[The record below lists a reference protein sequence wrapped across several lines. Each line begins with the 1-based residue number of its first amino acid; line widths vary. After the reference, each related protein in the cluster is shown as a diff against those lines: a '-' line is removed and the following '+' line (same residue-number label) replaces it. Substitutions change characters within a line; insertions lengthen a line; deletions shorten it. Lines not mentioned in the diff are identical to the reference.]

1 MDVLRGA
8 LTNLGKYNE
17 GELDY
22 VWVPFPCDEDDFQDY
37 LKQVGIGED
46 RGDGSEYEEWFF
58 SDWDTDYNWV
68 DLNSLAE
75 YMSLDE
81 VNEYAEALESIVD
94 DDKEEEFCAAMEY
107 ANSFQEAVE
116 LVANDSVSKI
126 SDEKLSHKMDEEIGY
141 YYFESLGGFDNI
153 SNVENYF
160 DYEAFGRDIRL
171 EYYPTD
177 NDDPETA
184 GEYWCG
190 DDRADDE
197 EIGREVVS
205 QLGWEGVG
213 RENQER
219 YFDYES
225 FGSDLRMDFEFVQ
238 TDDGIFEI
246 RRD

>member
-22 VWVPFPCDEDDFQDY
+22 VWVPFPCDEDDFEDY

-46 RGDGSEYEEWFF
+46 RGDGSVYEEWFF
-58 SDWDTDYNWV
+58 TDWDTDYDWV
-68 DLNSLAE
+68 ELKNLGE
-75 YMSLDE
+75 YMSLDD
-81 VNEYAEALESIVD
+81 VNEYAEALERIVD
-94 DDKEEEFCAAMEY
+94 DDKEEEFKAAMEY
-107 ANSFQEAVE
+107 TSDFNDALDLVE
-116 LVANDSVSKI
+116 SDSISKI
-126 SDEKLSHKMDEEIGY
+126 SDEKSPHKMDEEIGW
-141 YYFESLGGFDNI
+141 YFVDSLGFENL
-153 SNVENYF
+153 SNASNYF
-160 DYEAFGRDIRL
+160 DYESFGRDIRL
-171 EYYPTD
+171 EYYPSD

-190 DDRADDE
+190 DEDASDE
-197 EIGREVVS
+197 EIGEAAADS
-205 QLGWEGVG
+205 LGWKGVG
-213 RENQER
+213 EENIKR

-225 FGSDLRMDFEFVQ
+225 FGSDLKMDFEFVQ